1 MYIRNIYV
9 YTYIHTHTH
18 THTHK
23 YTHTHT
29 HTHTI
34 SGWRGRTLTVSFRA
48 STPPTP
54 ELPLLRWEYPWM
66 LPPPPPPPLAC
77 ALPTAALCLRD
88 YTQLDQ
94 LSVRLREGGQP
105 LLHREDTGHFILFV
119 HFVFVRHFILRK
131 MFFFWLTPSTPA
143 HWSALIV
150 ARGMP
155 PTSTEVSLFG

>member
-1 MYIRNIYV
+1 
-9 YTYIHTHTH
+9 
-18 THTHK
+18 
-23 YTHTHT
+23 
-29 HTHTI
+29 
-34 SGWRGRTLTVSFRA
+34 
-48 STPPTP
+48 
-54 ELPLLRWEYPWM
+54 M

-131 MFFFWLTPSTPA
+131 MFFFLVNPF
-143 HWSALIV
+143 H
-150 ARGMP
+150 
-155 PTSTEVSLFG
+155 TSTLVSLDRGAWYASNLH